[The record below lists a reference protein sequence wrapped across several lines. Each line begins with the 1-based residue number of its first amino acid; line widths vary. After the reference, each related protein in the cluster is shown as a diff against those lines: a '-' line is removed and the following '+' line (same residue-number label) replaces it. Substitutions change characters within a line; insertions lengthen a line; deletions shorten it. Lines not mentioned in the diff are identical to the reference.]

1 MTDTSPT
8 TTGVAVVTGGGSGFG
23 RALGD
28 RCAARGFDVALLDV
42 DAERASSEA
51 TALAQEHRVR
61 SIGLR
66 ADVSDMS
73 EIEAAAATID
83 QELGGADLVFSNVGV
98 QQFGAVEQ
106 FSDEA
111 WAWMLDVNVVGAAR
125 VTRAFLPLLRRSPH
139 PHLVFTASSSVLGP
153 ASRLGAYQ
161 ATKFAVLGLAE
172 TLHIELAADGI
183 GVSVVFPSGMMTRH
197 LESSLAARPGTIAD
211 PIAPDDDLEAM
222 LASNP
227 GLIRDA
233 ATAEDA
239 ARYVVDDVLAGE
251 RYIVTHGDLVDP
263 LIETQTLVRR
273 AAERA
278 RERGRSS

>member
-1 MTDTSPT
+1 MTDPT
-8 TTGVAVVTGGGSGFG
+8 PTGVAVVTGGASGFG
-23 RALGD
+23 RALAD
-28 RCAARGFDVALLDV
+28 CCAARGFDVALLDV
-42 DAERASSEA
+42 DAERASDESA
-51 TALAQEHRVR
+51 ALAQEHDVR

-66 ADVSDMS
+66 TDVSDMS
-73 EIEAAAATID
+73 EVTAAVVTIER
-83 QELGGADLVFSNVGV
+83 ELGGADLVFSNVGV
-98 QQFGAVEQ
+98 QQFGAVEE

-139 PHLVFTASSSVLGP
+139 PHLAFTASSSVLVP

-172 TLHIELAADGI
+172 TLHLELAGDGI
-183 GVSVVFPSGMMTRH
+183 GVSVIFPSGMMTRH
-197 LESSLAARPGTIAD
+197 LESSLAARPSRVAG

-227 GLIRDA
+227 ALIRDA

-239 ARYVVDDVLAGE
+239 ARHVVDDVLAGE

-263 LIETQTLVRR
+263 LAETQALVRR